1 LEILDMKK
9 SLLALAVLS
18 AFAGAASAQS
28 SVTLSGRVDAGIIRS
43 GAATGGSQ
51 WTMGGSQSG
60 YNALTFSGREDLG
73 GGMNAFFTLNHRFR
87 INTGEINNPGGAS
100 NFYRN
105 VFVGLGGGFGDV
117 RLGRMLMPLQ
127 EWNGAFDA
135 FDTGYVAS
143 THTGGINATVRATNT
158 IYYRSPSMGGL
169 FVHAAIAAGENQIQ
183 GECGCGLPATPNTTA
198 ERPTGFALGY
208 ASGPIRAVVA
218 YDRNATDQKTTGLYA
233 GFNAGF
239 ANFMG
244 QYERGDKQRSAA
256 FGGVEKVGR
265 WSLSAKVPLGAVTLK
280 AGYTRWS
287 DEDVKKL
294 GVGAQYDLSKRTN
307 LYTDIGKVS
316 GDGNTKF
323 GAVSSAAKKMTFDIG
338 VTHAF

>member
-1 LEILDMKK
+1 MKK

-28 SVTLSGRVDAGIIRS
+28 SVTLSGRVDAGVIRS
-43 GAATGGSQ
+43 NGQ
-51 WTMGGSQSG
+51 WSMGGSQSG

-87 INTGEINNPGGAS
+87 INTGEVNNPGGAS

-135 FDTGYVAS
+135 FDTGYVSS
-143 THTGGINATVRATNT
+143 THTGGINATVRATNA
-158 IYYRSPSMGGL
+158 IYYRSPSLGGL
-169 FVHAAIAAGENQIQ
+169 FVHAAIAAGEGQIN
-183 GECGCGLPATPNTTA
+183 GECGCGVGATS
-198 ERPTGFALGY
+198 ERPVGFAVGY
-208 ASGPIRAVVA
+208 AGGPFRAVLA
-218 YDRNATDQKTTGLYA
+218 YDRNGVKEKTWGLY
-233 GFNAGF
+233 GGYNAGF
-239 ANFMG
+239 ANFMA
-244 QYERGDKQRSAA
+244 QYEKGDKALGA
-256 FGGVEKVGR
+256 LDVAR
-265 WSLSAKVPLGAVTLK
+265 WSLSAKVPLGAVTFK
-280 AGYTRWS
+280 AGYTKWS

-294 GVGAQYDLSKRTN
+294 GVGLQYDLSKRTN
-307 LYTDIGKVS
+307 LYTDVGKLS
-316 GDGNTKF
+316 GDGTIL
-323 GAVSSAAKKMTFDIG
+323 GATPAARSDNKKAKFDIG